1 VPPLWFCSLAL
12 AAAAALQPEMRTKIL
27 PGNGYIRYE
36 VLPGDEEEPAGELIV
51 VHVDR
56 APPPPAVEPTTASEP
71 PPPRRRDLCAPER
84 AKLVARLFE
93 MRGMQVDPAF
103 AEWLERNL
111 TLGTRGVPTFQIG
124 GEPIL
129 ITAVKADAI
138 ARTLAEDLAHCE
150 ATSH

>member
-1 VPPLWFCSLAL
+1 MPVDQDFANRIREQLADVDGITEKAMFGGLGFLLHGNMAVGIMSTGDLMVRVGADGTEDAL
-12 AAAAALQPEMRTKIL
+12 AKPHT
-27 PGNGYIRYE
+27 
-36 VLPGDEEEPAGELIV
+36 
-51 VHVDR
+51 
-56 APPPPAVEPTTASEP
+56 
-71 PPPRRRDLCAPER
+71 
-84 AKLVARLFE
+84 RLFE